1 MHLSF
6 FTATQDDLQ
15 ALVELEAICFPGDPW
30 GELAL
35 AAHLNSPITRT
46 LLVAEEGVLKGA
58 LLLQLIAPE
67 FEVLRI
73 FTHPCARR
81 QGVAQLLL
89 TNAHAD
95 LLAEGFTKG
104 FLEVRESNAPAIG
117 LYTRNGYLPNGK
129 RTAYYQHPTEDA
141 LLMEISLNP

>member
-1 MHLSF
+1 MHFSF
-6 FTATQDDLQ
+6 YTATQDDLQ
-15 ALVELEAICFPGDPW
+15 ALVQLEAICFPTDSW

-35 AAHLNSPITRT
+35 AAHLDSPITRT

-89 TNAHAD
+89 TNAHAA
-95 LLAEGFTKG
+95 LVAEGFTKG

-117 LYTRNGYLPNGK
+117 LYTRNGYLPCGK

-141 LLMEISLNP
+141 LLMEITLKP